1 MKQSMLKAITGGIK
15 SLLSPALLVM
25 FFLLAAGTF
34 VHASATGD
42 DGAQPAQKADA
53 TLSPAT
59 RTPEVSTLY
68 QVQFLTDGTVG
79 ATITPAAAQWINTGD
94 STERVRANA
103 PAGFRFVKWTLD
115 GADYS
120 VMNQLIIPNV
130 TKPMIFVAHFGTWA
144 GYTGQVA
151 VVNLS
156 SQGLQLLD
164 PLTNSFYGPYFG
176 DQITSDTD
184 PSLLDAAMTSDGKT
198 ALVGNFGGRKI
209 SFVDLSNPGDPQLDP
224 TSITLSFF
232 AEDIALTPDG
242 KYALVTDGGFTEHIA
257 VIDVPSRTVTQDLVT
272 SGVYSNAVAVG
283 PDGRTVLTV
292 DYFGGEVNAFLLDT
306 VAGTLKH
313 TGPLDLDH
321 FYPVNVEFSPDGKT
335 AIVANAS
342 TSSPTLL
349 GGNPVVLSVD
359 APGTLTL
366 RGDVPLPLDV
376 QRAQSVVFSR
386 RTGDKAYYYAVRIT
400 SPSMEVVDNEIH
412 VLNVNGPGDVSH
424 AGVIIPL
431 SDFKGGSQ
439 LFGVDSLAIDPSG
452 RYLYVSNMTL
462 SGARNQLSVVDLQ
475 TNTELTTL
483 SVVNIPDPP
492 PPDYPKVVPAGLA
505 FPAFDVSQVLFETD
519 GTPGASFL
527 GDPTQIIPWGTDCR
541 PVTAIAPP
549 GYRFLKWTRDGVD
562 YAFRNKLIV
571 PNVTEPMTFVAHFE
585 PWATYTG
592 QVGVVN
598 LTSDGLKL
606 LDPLTN
612 SFYGPYFGD
621 QITTGDPS
629 LLDAAMTPDGKTAL
643 VGNFGG
649 RRISFV
655 DLSNP
660 GDPQLDPT
668 SITLSFGAED
678 IALTPDGKYALVTD
692 GGWSEHIAV
701 IDVPSRTLTQDL
713 VTSGVQHQ
721 AVAVAAD
728 GKTVLTVDYYGK
740 KVNAFL
746 LNPVTG
752 TLQHTGPVNLDHYY
766 PVNVE
771 FSPDGKTAIVAN
783 ASTSSPTLLGGNP
796 VFLSVDAPGTVTL
809 RGDVPLPLEVIAG
822 QSVVFSRPTGDKAY
836 YYAVRKTSPT
846 LEISNEIHVLDVN
859 GPGDVSYAGVI
870 IPLSGF
876 QGASQLFGVDTMA
889 IDSSGRY
896 LYVSNMTTWGMVNQ
910 LSVVDL
916 LTNTEVTTLDVMD
929 TSDIF
934 PTGLAFPAFYMW
946 RVVFQTDG
954 TPGASF
960 EGNTTQEV
968 AWGADCTPVRAV
980 PPTGYHFVN
989 WSGGVSSAD
998 NPLTVTHVT
1007 SDMTIVA
1014 HFAINPPSIKIR
1026 TPGPGTAWPPR
1037 AYMPVAWTCSD
1048 FPTTGTL
1055 VIQLRKAGAI
1065 MVELARVPLENGD
1078 GQKIVRLPAYAGPAS
1093 DYQIR
1098 LLRDG
1103 APLVHDWSAY
1113 FTVTRRAARA
1123 EDWRMYP

>member
-1 MKQSMLKAITGGIK
+1 MKQFMLKAIAGGVK
-15 SLLSPALLVM
+15 SLLSPAVLVM
-25 FFLLAAGTF
+25 FFLLAVGDLA
-34 VHASATGD
+34 HASAGEKA
-42 DGAQPAQKADA
+42 GAAPLPEADTA
-53 TLSPAT
+53 LTADIPDLGGSAI
-59 RTPEVSTLY
+59 Y

-79 ATITPAAAQWINTGD
+79 ATITPAAVQWINSGD
-94 STERVRANA
+94 STQKVRANA

-115 GADYS
+115 GVDYA
-120 VMNQLIIPNV
+120 VFNNLIVPNV
-130 TKPMIFVAHFGTWA
+130 TKAMTFVAHFGTWA
-144 GYTGQVA
+144 GYTGQVG
-151 VVNLS
+151 VVNLT

-164 PLTNSFYGPYFG
+164 PLTNTFYGPYFK
-176 DQITSDTD
+176 DEITTQSD
-184 PSLLDAAMTSDGKT
+184 SGLYDAVMTSDGKT
-198 ALVGNFGGRKI
+198 ALVSNFVNCRI
-209 SFVDLSNPGDPQLDP
+209 SFIDLSDPGNPQLDP
-224 TSITLSFF
+224 NHVILSFY

-242 KYALVTDGGFTEHIA
+242 RYALVTDGSFSERIA

-272 SGVYSNAVAVG
+272 PGVSSQAVAVG
-283 PDGRTVLTV
+283 PDGKTVLTV
-292 DYFGGEVNAFLLDT
+292 DSYGRKVNAFLLDT
-306 VAGTLKH
+306 VAGTVKH

-321 FYPVNVEFSPDGKT
+321 YLPINVEFSPNGKT
-335 AIVANAS
+335 AIVANVYS
-342 TSSPTLL
+342 TSPTLL
-349 GGNPVVLSVD
+349 GANPVILSVD
-359 APGTLTL
+359 APGTVTL

-376 QRAQSVVFSR
+376 RVAQSVVFSR
-386 RTGDKAYYYAVRIT
+386 RTGDKAYYYAVRTT
-400 SPSMEVVDNEIH
+400 SPTMEVVDHEIH
-412 VLNVNGPGDVSH
+412 VLNVNGPGNVSH
-424 AGVIIPL
+424 SGITIPL
-431 SDFKGGSQ
+431 SWYKGSSPW
-439 LFGVDSLAIDPSG
+439 FGVDTIAIDSSG
-452 RYLYVSNMTL
+452 RYLYASNM
-462 SGARNQLSVVDLQ
+462 SGSDALNQLSVVDLQ

-483 SVVNIPDPP
+483 SVVDASN
-492 PPDYPKVVPAGLA
+492 VFPAGLA
-505 FPAFDVSQVLFETD
+505 FPAFDVNQVLFETD

-549 GYRFLKWTRDGVD
+549 GYRFLKWTREGAD

-585 PWATYTG
+585 PWAAYTG

-598 LTSDGLKL
+598 LTSQGLTL

-621 QITTGDPS
+621 EITSTSDHA

-643 VGNFGG
+643 VSNFGG

-668 SITLSFGAED
+668 SITLSFFAED
-678 IALTPDGKYALVTD
+678 IALTPDGKHAIVTD
-692 GGWSEHIAV
+692 GGGSEHIAV

-713 VTSGVQHQ
+713 VTSDVSHQ

-728 GKTVLTVDYYGK
+728 GRTVLTVDYWQR

-752 TLQHTGPVNLDHYY
+752 TLQHTGPVDLDHYR

-783 ASTSSPTLLGGNP
+783 ASSTSPTLLGGNP

-809 RGDVPLPLEVIAG
+809 RGDVPLPLEVKAG
-822 QSVVFSRPTGDKAY
+822 QSVVFSRRTGGKAY
-836 YYAVRKTSPT
+836 YYATRWTTAT
-846 LEISNEIHVLDVN
+846 LEYTNEIHVLDIS
-859 GPGDVSYAGVI
+859 GPGEVSHAGVI

-876 QGASQLFGVDTMA
+876 HGSSQLFGVDTMA
-889 IDSSGRY
+889 IEPSGRY
-896 LYVSNMTTWGMVNQ
+896 LYVSNMTMSAARNQ

-916 LTNTEVTTLDVMD
+916 QTDTEVTTLSVVNIPDPPPPQYPEVVP
-929 TSDIF
+929 I
-934 PTGLAFPAFYMW
+934 GIAFPAFDLW
-946 RVVFQTDG
+946 LVHFQTDG

-960 EGNTTQEV
+960 TGSAIQMVTWGMDCAPVTAV
-968 AWGADCTPVRAV
+968 A
-980 PPTGYHFVN
+980 PTGYHFAG
-989 WSGGVSSAD
+989 WSGDVTSAA

-1007 SDMTIVA
+1007 SDMIIVA
-1014 HFAINPPSIKIR
+1014 NFTADAGIKIR
-1026 TPGPGTAWPPR
+1026 TPGPSTTWPLR

-1055 VIQLRKAGAI
+1055 IIQLRKAGAI

-1078 GQKIVRLPAYAGPAS
+1078 GQKIVRLPAYAGPAG

-1103 APLVHDWSAY
+1103 LPLVQDWSPY
-1113 FTVTRRAARA
+1113 FTVTFTPSRA